1 MSPVRRER
9 PDRSARVRRGAA
21 LAVAVSGCLLAAV
34 PGGAG
39 ADPGRGAGGDPV
51 VDPSTD
57 RGVRVVE
64 RQQTSDGLPG
74 EIAEPA
80 PRGQVGEARTR
91 RGRSWQVAPGV
102 RARVWTRDDSRGPVR
117 VHLLRVDPSRPGV
130 GLDYASL
137 GTVRRSGTVSQTLAE
152 DAVGGVNGDFYDIGE
167 SGAPLGTG
175 VDQDRGVIHGRA
187 YGWNESFWLRSDGR
201 PAIGT
206 LAVRSSLSRHPEIGL
221 TNLNSPFVYAG
232 GVGAYTP
239 AWGAVPTY
247 RATEGRHRRV
257 RVVQVRR
264 GRVVSIERTLPDA
277 GRVRGLMLLGRGA
290 GAGAL
295 STLRV
300 GERLRLERAV
310 QGDPMMVITGNAV
323 LVRDG
328 EVQVVDDRE
337 MHPRTAIG
345 IDRDTGD
352 VLLLAV
358 DGRSSVSRGYTM
370 VETARLL
377 IELGAEQALNLD
389 GGGSTTM
396 VARRRGGVVGVLNTP
411 SDGFERSVANAVE
424 VTYTAPP
431 GG

>member
-1 MSPVRRER
+1 MV
-9 PDRSARVRRGAA
+9 
-21 LAVAVSGCLLAAV
+21 VASGCLLAAV
-34 PGGAG
+34 SGGAG
-39 ADPGRGAGGDPV
+39 ADPGRGAGGAPDP
-51 VDPSTD
+51 TGD
-57 RGVRVVE
+57 RGVRAVE
-64 RQQTSDGLPG
+64 QQQTSDGLPG
-74 EIAEPA
+74 EIAEPF
-80 PRGQVGEARTR
+80 PRAQLGEARAR

-102 RARVWTRDDSRGPVR
+102 RARVWTRDDARGPVR
-117 VHLLRVDPSRPGV
+117 VHLLRVDPSTPGV
-130 GLDYASL
+130 RLDYASL
-137 GTVRRSGTVSQTLAE
+137 GTVRRGGTVSQTLARD
-152 DAVGGVNGDFYDIGE
+152 DAVAGVNGDFYDIGE

-175 VDQDRGVIHGRA
+175 VDQDRGVLHGRA

-201 PAIGT
+201 AAIGT
-206 LAVRSSLSRHPEIGL
+206 LALRPSLPRHPEISL

-295 STLRV
+295 SALRV
-300 GERLRLERAV
+300 GERLRLERGV
-310 QGDPMMVITGNAV
+310 QGDPQMVITGNAV
-323 LVRDG
+323 LVEDG

-337 MHPRTAIG
+337 LHPRTAVG
-345 IDRDTGD
+345 IDDATGD

-358 DGRSSVSRGYTM
+358 DGRSSASRGYTM

-377 IELGAEQALNLD
+377 IALGAEQGLNLD

-396 VARRRGGVVGVLNTP
+396 VARRRNGVVGVLNTP
-411 SDGFERSVANAVE
+411 SDGFERAVANAVE
-424 VTYTAPP
+424 VTFTPP
-431 GG
+431 SRG